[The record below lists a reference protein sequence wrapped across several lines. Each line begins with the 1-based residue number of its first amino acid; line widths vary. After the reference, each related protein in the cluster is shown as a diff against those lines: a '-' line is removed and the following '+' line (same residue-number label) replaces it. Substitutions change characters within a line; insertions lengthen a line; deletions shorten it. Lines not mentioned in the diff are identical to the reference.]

1 MRPNMD
7 GSLGKLDPDEPT
19 SKGVLA
25 ARCGVGCVPRME
37 GTLLLQPPALTCY
50 AGRNDMTHSEEVG
63 KVLEGPRPKA
73 FFETLFGEPCL
84 TFDFKWLRAMHT
96 GAPMLTTFT
105 CLVELTSC

>member
-37 GTLLLQPPALTCY
+37 GTLLLQPPALT
-50 AGRNDMTHSEEVG
+50 
-63 KVLEGPRPKA
+63 
-73 FFETLFGEPCL
+73 
-84 TFDFKWLRAMHT
+84 AMQDVT
-96 GAPMLTTFT
+96 I
-105 CLVELTSC
+105 